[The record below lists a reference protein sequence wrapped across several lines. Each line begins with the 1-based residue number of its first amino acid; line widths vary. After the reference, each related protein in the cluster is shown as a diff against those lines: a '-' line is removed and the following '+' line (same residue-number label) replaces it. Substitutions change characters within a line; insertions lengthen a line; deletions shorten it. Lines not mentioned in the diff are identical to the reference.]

1 MMNGLNAGCA
11 PFGGDGQFAMD
22 ELWNEN
28 RLIQAFL
35 RSRYHAVIIAM
46 TGAKGLEAIIQAK
59 RLAPETPL
67 W

>member
-35 RSRYHAVIIAM
+35 
-46 TGAKGLEAIIQAK
+46 
-59 RLAPETPL
+59 
-67 W
+67 